1 MRPHHTMRHCILTLN
16 HSSARGLER
25 LPLERCDVGSEL
37 TAPEAILVRSTD
49 MQRMRIPL
57 SVLAIARAQRI
68 LARPHTAVEPDLAAA
83 FEGIPVQKWGL
94 PRRMAAMRP
103 LERRAK
109 LTAVDNDFASGH
121 VSAGVRGERQ

>member
-1 MRPHHTMRHCILTLN
+1 MGQFIMEF
-16 HSSARGLER
+16 ER

-49 MQRMRIPL
+49 MHRMRIP
-57 SVLAIARAQRI
+57 
-68 LARPHTAVEPDLAAA
+68 ARPHTAVEPDLAAA

-109 LTAVDNDFASGH
+109 LTAIDNDFASGH
-121 VSAGVRGERQ
+121 VSAGVRGEQQ